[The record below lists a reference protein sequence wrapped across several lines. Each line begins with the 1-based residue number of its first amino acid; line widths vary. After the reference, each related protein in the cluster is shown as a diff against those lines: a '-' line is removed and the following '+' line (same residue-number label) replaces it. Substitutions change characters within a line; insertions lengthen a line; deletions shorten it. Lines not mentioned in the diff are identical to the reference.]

1 MGLGGVAWSV
11 GYAAVSTILGRY
23 VIRAVVAGAAMV
35 LAVLLALDVLFSL
48 FDELDDVGKGD
59 YGFATAILY
68 LALTVPERVYELFP
82 AAVAI
87 GGVFG
92 LGTLAAN
99 AELTVMRAAGVSTAR
114 IVSMVMAGG
123 VLLMVVIVVIGE
135 VIAPTAQQRAERL
148 RGAAIAGESQM
159 RGGGGFWV
167 RDAQRYIHV
176 GGILPGGTL
185 RDVTVYEFDD
195 RRLQRALVAETA
207 QFEQGD
213 WRVQNIRSTRL
224 EGDNLRTERIDSAR
238 WERLV
243 RPELFQLL
251 AVSPESLSIWRL
263 GRYVDYL
270 LANELDAGRF
280 QLAFWKKIATP
291 MATLVMLLLALPVVF
306 GSLRHV
312 GAGQRIFVGSLI
324 GVSYYLLF
332 ELSAHIGIV
341 YGLPAPA
348 AALLPAGLFAVLGLV
363 GLRRAV

>member
-1 MGLGGVAWSV
+1 MSG
-11 GYAAVSTILGRY
+11 ILTRY
-23 VIRAVVAGAAMV
+23 VIRAVVAGATMV
-35 LAVLLALDVLFSL
+35 LAVLVALDLLFSL

-59 YGFATAILY
+59 YGFAAALLY

-99 AELTVMRAAGVSTAR
+99 AELTVMRAAGISTAH

-123 VLLMVVIVVIGE
+123 VLLMIAIVTVGE
-135 VIAPTAQQRAERL
+135 GIAPTAQQRAERF
-148 RGAAIAGESQM
+148 RGAAIAGQSQM

-176 GGILPGGTL
+176 GAILPGGTL
-185 RDVTVYEFDD
+185 RNVTVYEFDG
-195 RRLQRALVAETA
+195 RRLQRALHAETA
-207 QFEQGD
+207 QFQRGR
-213 WRVQNIRSTRL
+213 WQVQHIEATRL
-224 EGDNLRTERIDSAR
+224 VDDELRTERSDSAQ

-251 AVSPESLSIWRL
+251 AVSPESLSIGRL

-270 LANELDAGRF
+270 LANELEAGRF
-280 QLAFWKKIATP
+280 QLAYWKKIATP
-291 MATLVMLLLALPVVF
+291 LATLVMLLLALPVVF
-306 GSLRHV
+306 GSLRQV

-341 YGLPAPA
+341 YGVPAPV
-348 AALLPAGLFAVLGLV
+348 AALLPAALFALVGVV
-363 GLRRAV
+363 GLRRVT

>member
-1 MGLGGVAWSV
+1 MSA
-11 GYAAVSTILGRY
+11 ILTRY

-35 LAVLLALDVLFSL
+35 LAVLVALDLLFSL
-48 FDELDDVGKGD
+48 FDELDDVGRGD
-59 YGFATAILY
+59 YGFAAAVLY
-68 LALTVPERVYELFP
+68 LALTVPDRVYALFP

-99 AELTVMRAAGVSTAR
+99 AELTVMRAAGISTAR
-114 IVSMVMAGG
+114 IVSMVMSGG
-123 VLLMVVIVVIGE
+123 VLLMVAIVVVGE
-135 VIAPTAQQRAERL
+135 GIAPTAQQRAERFK
-148 RGAAIAGESQM
+148 GAAIAGQSDM

-185 RDVTVYEFDD
+185 RDVTVYEFD
-195 RRLQRALVAETA
+195 RHRLQRALHAETA
-207 QFEQGD
+207 QFHDGLWQ
-213 WRVQNIRSTRL
+213 VQNIEATRL
-224 EGDNLRTERIDSAR
+224 AGEALRTEQIESAQ
-238 WERLV
+238 WDRLV

-251 AVSPESLSIWRL
+251 AVSPESLSLWRL

-270 LANELDAGRF
+270 VANELDAGRF
-280 QLAFWKKIATP
+280 QLAYWKKIATP
-291 MATLVMLLLALPVVF
+291 LATLVMLLLALPVVF

-324 GVSYYLLF
+324 GVGYYLLF

-341 YGLPAPA
+341 YGVPAPI
-348 AALLPAGLFAVLGLV
+348 AALLPAGAFAVVGVV
-363 GLRRAV
+363 GLRRVT

>member
-1 MGLGGVAWSV
+1 MSA
-11 GYAAVSTILGRY
+11 ILTRY
-23 VIRAVVAGAAMV
+23 VIRAVVAGAVMV
-35 LAVLLALDVLFSL
+35 LAVLVALDLLFSL
-48 FDELDDVGKGD
+48 FDELDEVGQGD
-59 YGFATAILY
+59 YGFATAMLY
-68 LALTVPERVYELFP
+68 LVLTVPERIYELFP

-99 AELTVMRAAGVSTAR
+99 AELTVMRAAGISTAR

-123 VLLMVVIVVIGE
+123 VLLMVAIVIIGE
-135 VIAPTAQQRAERL
+135 GIAPTVQQRAERL
-148 RGAAIAGESQM
+148 KGAAIAGQSQM

-176 GGILPGGTL
+176 GAILPGGTL
-185 RDVTVYEFDD
+185 RDVTVYEFSD
-195 RRLQRALVAETA
+195 RRLQRALRADTA
-207 QFEQGD
+207 QFQGGR
-213 WRVQNIRSTRL
+213 WRVQGIEATRL
-224 EGDNLRTERIDSAR
+224 TDGELRTERIASAQ

-291 MATLVMLLLALPVVF
+291 LATLVMLLLALPVVF

-324 GVSYYLLF
+324 GVGYYLLF

-341 YGLPAPA
+341 YGVPAPIAALAPA
-348 AALLPAGLFAVLGLV
+348 ALFALLGVV
-363 GLRRAV
+363 GLRRAA